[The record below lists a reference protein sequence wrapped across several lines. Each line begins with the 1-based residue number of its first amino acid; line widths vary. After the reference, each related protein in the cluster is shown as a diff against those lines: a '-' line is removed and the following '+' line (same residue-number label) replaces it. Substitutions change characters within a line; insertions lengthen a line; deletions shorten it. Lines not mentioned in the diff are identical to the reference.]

1 MREID
6 SEQRVLEWRKDG
18 FLISTDPGRLDL
30 DVVHGFLA
38 NEAYWSP
45 GVERELVERAIQG
58 SLVFGLYD
66 ECGAQI
72 GFSRVVSDGALFAY
86 LRDVFVL
93 KSHRGKGL
101 GLWLTERSLNH
112 PALRSVKRW
121 MLSTDDA
128 HALYAKFGFKPLS
141 RPDVYMVRVR

>member
-1 MREID
+1 MRDID
-6 SEQRVLEWRKDG
+6 REQRVLEWRKDG
-18 FLISTDPGRLDL
+18 FLISTDPGRIDL
-30 DVVHGFLA
+30 DVVHDFLA
-38 NEAYWSP
+38 KEAYWSP
-45 GVERELVERAIQG
+45 GVERSLVERAIQG

-66 ECGAQI
+66 EGNAQI
-72 GFSRVVSDGALFAY
+72 GFSRVVTDGALFAY

-101 GLWLTERSLNH
+101 GRWLTERSLDH
-112 PALRSVKRW
+112 PALRTVKRW

-141 RPDVYMVRVR
+141 RPDVYMLLLR

>member
-1 MREID
+1 MHDID
-6 SEQRVLEWRKDG
+6 GQPSVHEWRRGG

-30 DVVHGFLA
+30 DLVHGFLA

-45 GVERELVERAIQG
+45 GVERGLVERAIQG

-66 ECGAQI
+66 EGNAQI
-72 GFSRVVSDGALFAY
+72 GFSRVVTDGALFAY

-141 RPDVYMVRVR
+141 RPDVYMLLLR

>member
-1 MREID
+1 MRDID
-6 SEQRVLEWRKDG
+6 GQPSVHEWRRDG

-30 DVVHGFLA
+30 DLVHGFLA

-45 GVERELVERAIQG
+45 GVERGLVERAIQG

-66 ECGAQI
+66 EGNAQI
-72 GFSRVVSDGALFAY
+72 GFSRVVTDGALFAY

-141 RPDVYMVRVR
+141 RPEVYMLLLR